1 MCFTPRRPVR
11 VFLPHG
17 AADDASAARMARDTE
32 REAGTS
38 DDVRD
43 AAGTSEAP
51 CRGPVAPPRPGSCAR
66 DHSSDVPGS
75 SPQDQDEEQQRVR
88 ELDLKVARRMFWWGF
103 ALLPGL
109 WLLVWV
115 HFRQAVKQPG
125 SDPLLRLY
133 VHRSLVGATCSGVLL
148 ACWVAL
154 VQSHWREWED
164 RWQSLMAV
172 APPPEET
179 DW

>member
-1 MCFTPRRPVR
+1 MPDLKIPS
-11 VFLPHG
+11 
-17 AADDASAARMARDTE
+17 DDAH
-32 REAGTS
+32 
-38 DDVRD
+38 D
-43 AAGTSEAP
+43 AAGPS
-51 CRGPVAPPRPGSCAR
+51 GSRR
-66 DHSSDVPGS
+66 DDLTQPD
-75 SPQDQDEEQQRVR
+75 PEQEQQRVR

-115 HFRQAVKQPG
+115 HFRQAAKQPG

-133 VHRSLVGATCSGVLL
+133 VHRSIAGAACSGVLL

-164 RWQSLMAV
+164 RWQWLMVV

>member
-1 MCFTPRRPVR
+1 
-11 VFLPHG
+11 
-17 AADDASAARMARDTE
+17 MAR
-32 REAGTS
+32 EAAGQS
-38 DDVRD
+38 EARD
-43 AAGTSEAP
+43 AAGPSQAP
-51 CRGPVAPPRPGSCAR
+51 RSRRDGRLQPDARQPAPDPE
-66 DHSSDVPGS
+66 
-75 SPQDQDEEQQRVR
+75 EEQQRVR

-125 SDPLLRLY
+125 SDPRLRLY
-133 VHRSLVGATCSGVLL
+133 VHRSLVGAACSGVLL
-148 ACWVAL
+148 SCWVAL

-164 RWQSLMAV
+164 RWQWLMVV

>member
-1 MCFTPRRPVR
+1 MFHP
-11 VFLPHG
+11 G
-17 AADDASAARMARDTE
+17 AAERTRGSGALGMARDTE
-32 REAGTS
+32 HEAGTS

-43 AAGTSEAP
+43 AAGTSEA
-51 CRGPVAPPRPGSCAR
+51 AT
-66 DHSSDVPGS
+66 SDVPS
-75 SPQDQDEEQQRVR
+75 CTETSPAAQEEEQQRVR
-88 ELDLKVARRMFWWGF
+88 KLDLKVARRMFWWGF

-164 RWQSLMAV
+164 RWQWLMAV

>member
-1 MCFTPRRPVR
+1 MFHP
-11 VFLPHG
+11 G
-17 AADDASAARMARDTE
+17 AAERTRGSGALGMARDTE
-32 REAGTS
+32 HEEAGTS

-43 AAGTSEAP
+43 AAGTSEAATRAVP
-51 CRGPVAPPRPGSCAR
+51 SCTET
-66 DHSSDVPGS
+66 
-75 SPQDQDEEQQRVR
+75 SPAAQEEEQQRVR

-164 RWQSLMAV
+164 RWQWLMAV

>member
-1 MCFTPRRPVR
+1 
-11 VFLPHG
+11 
-17 AADDASAARMARDTE
+17 MAQDTA

-38 DDVRD
+38 DDVRG

-51 CRGPVAPPRPGSCAR
+51 C
-66 DHSSDVPGS
+66 SSTSDLPTETGAS
-75 SPQDQDEEQQRVR
+75 KRQDQAQRPDRCDGADCRNSTPASDEEEQQRVR

-115 HFRQAVKQPG
+115 HFRHRASLKQPG

-164 RWQSLMAV
+164 RWQWLMAV

>member
-1 MCFTPRRPVR
+1 
-11 VFLPHG
+11 
-17 AADDASAARMARDTE
+17 MA
-32 REAGTS
+32 
-38 DDVRD
+38 RD
-43 AAGTSEAP
+43 AAGPSD
-51 CRGPVAPPRPGSCAR
+51 AR
-66 DHSSDVPGS
+66 RSRRDGLLQPDTR
-75 SPQDQDEEQQRVR
+75 QDPEEEERVR
-88 ELDLKVARRMFWWGF
+88 QLDLKVARHMFWWGF

-109 WLLVWV
+109 WLLVFV

-133 VHRSLVGATCSGVLL
+133 VHRSLVGAACSGALL

-154 VQSHWREWED
+154 VQSNWREWED
-164 RWQSLMAV
+164 RWQWLMVV